1 MGKKIRLAT
10 LILIALCPQ
19 FLKRLLY
26 RGLFGYKIGRGVKIG
41 LSLIDARKCVI
52 GDDVTIGHF
61 NLIVDVG
68 SISIGE
74 NTRIGTLNVIR
85 GGEEVDIGRFCEII
99 RLNEINSIPDPIV
112 SNPVDQRFILGS
124 GSVITASHKIDFTD
138 KVQFGE
144 RVILGGRNSSL
155 WTHSRQST
163 LPISIGRQTYVGSE
177 VRFAPGSVIGQRCV
191 VGIGSVVTKAFSEE
205 GGVIAGVPARWIKE
219 ISPEDTALID
229 FKTRP
234 DLPDDI

>member
-1 MGKKIRLAT
+1 MIKKTRLIF
-10 LILIALCPQ
+10 LILVALCPQ
-19 FLKRLLY
+19 FLKKSLY
-26 RGLFGYKIGRGVKIG
+26 RVFFGYKIGRNVRIG
-41 LSLIDARKCVI
+41 LSLIDAGICEI
-52 GDDVTIGHF
+52 ADDVTIGHF
-61 NLIVDVG
+61 NLILGVRKL
-68 SISIGE
+68 SIGD
-74 NTRIGTLNVIR
+74 NTRIGTLNIIR
-85 GGEEVDIGRFCEII
+85 GGDEVSIGRYCEII
-99 RLNEINSIPDPIV
+99 RLNEINSIPDPVV

-138 KVQFGE
+138 RVQFGE

-163 LPISIGRQTYVGSE
+163 LPISVGRQTYVGSE
-177 VRFAPGSVIGQRCV
+177 VRFAPGSAIGRKCV
-191 VGIGSVVTKAFSEE
+191 VGIGAVITKPFSEE

-219 ISPEDTALID
+219 ISPEDKALID